1 MKPHLSCLWPT
12 SGWRSLARGWAC
24 SSFDVLGCTASLLD
38 ICVGRVEVRGDILAL
53 VQVLDHMDFIGI
65 TEHMPLTLIA
75 LQTVLGLQDF
85 PHKAGV
91 LFLCLL
97 LCHRWIMLERVDR
110 LRLTLT
116 GDP

>member
-1 MKPHLSCLWPT
+1 M
-12 SGWRSLARGWAC
+12 
-24 SSFDVLGCTASLLD
+24 
-38 ICVGRVEVRGDILAL
+38 GRVTIRGDILAL

-91 LFLCLL
+91 LFLCPP
-97 LCHRWIMLERVDR
+97 LCHRCIILESVEH
-110 LRLTLT
+110 LHLTPA
-116 GDP
+116 GDPSAATCRN